1 MATKAGL
8 WIDHK
13 QAIVVLLTDAGK
25 EIKKIAFD
33 IGQPVRSTGGSRSK
47 NPYKPNQFVAEDT
60 LQRKLGNDRNN
71 YYDDVI
77 TSIRGAEALLILG
90 PAEAKGEFLKRLQS
104 KKLRSV
110 TVELETADKM
120 TDGQIAAKVAQH
132 FAAPSANKSATPKR
146 TGKQKVTQAPSGKR
160 TKKPRR

>member
-13 QAIVVLLTDAGK
+13 QAIVVLVTDAGN
-25 EIKKIAFD
+25 EIKKIEFD
-33 IGQPVRSTGGSRSK
+33 IGQAIRSTGGSRSK

-60 LQRKLGNDRNN
+60 LERKVGNDRNN

-77 TSIRGAEALLILG
+77 ATIRGAEALLILG
-90 PAEAKGEFLKRLQS
+90 PGEAKGEFLKRLRS
-104 KKLRSV
+104 KKLSGV

-120 TDGQIAAKVAQH
+120 TDRQVAAKVAQH
-132 FAAPSANKSATPKR
+132 FAAPSANKS
-146 TGKQKVTQAPSGKR
+146 VTTKETAKKKGTQTTSGKR
-160 TKKPRR
+160 TKKSRR